1 MVENATTST
10 NNSTNA
16 NIAVPATNLFKF
28 CYILRGIPG
37 SGKST
42 VAAQLAGSTGVV
54 INLDQNVVRHH
65 SETGSTVTEADT
77 MVEIQEKHYAEF
89 CAEILRGTP
98 IIVVDNN
105 NIKESEYLH
114 FVEFAHKEHYI
125 ASIVTLPPP
134 TSIELASQRSSQ
146 GVTPNQV
153 QQMLSMFE
161 PASLSKLARK
171 GADMHEMA
179 ERSLADCRL
188 SPRGGVNRR
197 SSSHFRD
204 IPTDMIPEDSNAKED
219 ADNSSEEEQKRDDTA
234 PA

>member
-1 MVENATTST
+1 MVENTTINT
-10 NNSTNA
+10 KV
-16 NIAVPATNLFKF
+16 AVPATNLFKF

-65 SETGSTVTEADT
+65 SETGSTVQEADT

-134 TSIELASQRSSQ
+134 SNIEMAAQRSSQ

-153 QQMLSMFE
+153 QQMLNMFE

-188 SPRGGVNRR
+188 SPRGKVNRR
-197 SSSHFRD
+197 SSSHFST
-204 IPTDMIPEDSNAKED
+204 IPTDMIPEISKAKED
-219 ADNSSEEEQKRDDTA
+219 GDESSEEEKKSE